1 MITNWIKSKLGVTE
15 LEKENLQL
23 KKDIDELRINKAS
36 TFDMDSVRMTVK
48 EFKKELNKH
57 TRVDVDMQ
65 TRGRSYICISGKWR
79 GNDYV
84 EVIPVE
90 SRDFEHLMRYI
101 KDIRAWDKNNRLDEP
116 FHFKGVFDG
125 Y

>member
-1 MITNWIKSKLGVTE
+1 MKNWIKRKLGITA
-15 LEKENLQL
+15 LEEENLAL
-23 KKDIDELRINKAS
+23 RKNIEELRISKAS
-36 TFDMDSVRMTVK
+36 KSDLDVLQK
-48 EFKKELNKH
+48 EFTKH

-90 SRDFEHLMRYI
+90 SRDFEHVMHYI
-101 KDIRAWDKNNRLDEP
+101 KEIRAWNKNHRLDEP
-116 FHFKGVFDG
+116 FHFRGAFDDYG
-125 Y
+125 RF